1 MSEPSVGDDLVIDGT
16 GSARRGRVAPFVA
29 LAVAIVLAGLFVVL
43 ASSDTGGDKQV
54 QSFLLGRPAPSVVST
69 TLDDQPFDLSRRK
82 GSWVVLNF
90 FDPTC
95 VPCVDEHPE
104 LIALAEQQSQ
114 IDGGA
119 ELYTIISARGSDES
133 VREFFADNGGS
144 WPVIRDPDGGV
155 SVDFG
160 VAQVPETWIID
171 PTGVVRRRFAG
182 PVTADAVALELQAMR
197 DGSA

>member
-1 MSEPSVGDDLVIDGT
+1 MSEPGVEDDLVVDGT
-16 GSARRGRVAPFVA
+16 GSPRRGRVAPFVA

-54 QSFLLGRPAPSVVST
+54 QSFLLGRPAPSVIST

-104 LIALAEQQSQ
+104 LIALAEQQSR

-133 VREFFADNGGS
+133 VREFFADNGGG